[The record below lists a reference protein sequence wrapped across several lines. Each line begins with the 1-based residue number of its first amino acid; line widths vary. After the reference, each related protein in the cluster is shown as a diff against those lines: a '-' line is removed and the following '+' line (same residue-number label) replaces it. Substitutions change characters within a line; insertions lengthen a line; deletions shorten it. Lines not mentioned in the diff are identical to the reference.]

1 MEKIVS
7 PVKWHDM
14 YRVEHPPLMMKQLYQ
29 GVCGGVRWLEVKDLA
44 EHIAKRAIEDGY
56 PSKKKER
63 ASLGVEKR
71 KKLPKRPTVST
82 GALLPVDNTLAPRS
96 SVATPQRR
104 RERLATY
111 DVLDC
116 SFGGGY
122 HAGAVLH
129 NGSPYTRV
137 VALDSDV
144 EVRSATDDI
153 LREFG
158 SQRFRFFT
166 NRMSEI
172 RSMFG
177 EGSFDAVMIDPGPSV
192 AQLEDPSRGFDLT
205 NDNDH
210 AFDMRYSHRSG
221 MSALEYLNTVP
232 QHALARSLASHRLLT
247 PEQSMKLARAVRVG
261 RPFSGSSGL
270 LEVVEAAGNE
280 LPEEGWMTQ
289 TSRRRSPMSWSFL
302 TSLRCIVNDEF
313 CELNEALQQALLVV
327 REGGRV
333 IVFTRLSWE
342 EALLEEVIQEHPH
355 ALLSYTERIDAE
367 DVQTHGH
374 TRHTKMW
381 VITKT
386 RGSSFLLKNT
396 QQLSEED
403 VEESAVRWM
412 SGLFAGQT
420 HGFPAHNFTFE
431 GKDAKERRVERAN
444 RNPPPPDHD
453 TDPLPRL

>member
-1 MEKIVS
+1 
-7 PVKWHDM
+7 
-14 YRVEHPPLMMKQLYQ
+14 
-29 GVCGGVRWLEVKDLA
+29 
-44 EHIAKRAIEDGY
+44 
-56 PSKKKER
+56 
-63 ASLGVEKR
+63 
-71 KKLPKRPTVST
+71 
-82 GALLPVDNTLAPRS
+82 
-96 SVATPQRR
+96 
-104 RERLATY
+104 
-111 DVLDC
+111 
-116 SFGGGY
+116 
-122 HAGAVLH
+122 
-129 NGSPYTRV
+129 
-137 VALDSDV
+137 
-144 EVRSATDDI
+144 
-153 LREFG
+153 
-158 SQRFRFFT
+158 
-166 NRMSEI
+166 MSEI
-172 RSMFG
+172 HSMFG

-453 TDPLPRL
+453 TDPPPRL